1 MPGDRDYQVDWV
13 SIGGQKSP
21 GIATVKGGASLRDWE
36 QRKGYGLSGASSVY
50 TGDSLSDFEIEFKIW
65 DNADL
70 RGSMFTEWYLFAQ
83 VLRKVP
89 RGKRPKSFTIFHPM
103 LAEVGIT
110 RAVVTKVGQFSQDKD
125 GIFTKTVNFLEYREP
140 TPILAKP
147 KGAIPNAA
155 EPPADATSAA
165 DLQIQALRAQLA
177 GLAGP

>member
-1 MPGDRDYQVDWV
+1 MAGDRDYQLDWI
-13 SIGGQKSP
+13 SLGGEKSP
-21 GIATVKGGASLRDWE
+21 GIATIKNAASLRDWE

-65 DNADL
+65 DNSEL
-70 RGSMFTEWYLFAQ
+70 RGSMFRAWYVFAQ

-89 RGKRPKSFTIFHPM
+89 RGKRPKALTIFHPL
-103 LAEVGIT
+103 LAEIGIT
-110 RAVVTKVGQFSQDKD
+110 RAVVREVGQFTQDKD
-125 GIFTKTVNFLEYREP
+125 GIFTKPVKFLEYREP
-140 TPILAKP
+140 LPILAKP

-165 DLQIQALRAQLA
+165 DLQIQALRTQLA